1 MDAVRDQMETKA
13 FDNWEAA
20 KTFLHGLSHRY
31 IYRGEGNLEWDP
43 KPSLERACPGGSAAQ
58 AESALISA
66 FRGAAHLYES
76 NLPATDDDL
85 SWLALMQHH
94 GVPTRLLDWTRSP
107 YVAAFFAADHSPDQP
122 CQFVIWAMDTLW
134 LKQAAITKLSTTE
147 GPEYLPLDA
156 HLGTPSDFS
165 RHFLENRVT
174 FVAPVQPTRVNSR
187 QTNQKGLFLCTG
199 DVGKPFALNLVNT
212 RLANMPPYW
221 GYRVVLPD
229 ATRKDVLRDLNRLNV
244 NHATLFP
251 GLDGFSQ
258 ALSLQLRLQQERF
271 GDLQW
276 RLEVAPM
283 LGEFGFL

>member
-43 KPSLERACPGGSAAQ
+43 KPSLERACPGGSPAQ

-107 YVAAFFAADHSPDQP
+107 YVAAFFAADHTAD
-122 CQFVIWAMDTLW
+122 I
-134 LKQAAITKLSTTE
+134 
-147 GPEYLPLDA
+147 
-156 HLGTPSDFS
+156 
-165 RHFLENRVT
+165 
-174 FVAPVQPTRVNSR
+174 
-187 QTNQKGLFLCTG
+187 
-199 DVGKPFALNLVNT
+199 
-212 RLANMPPYW
+212 
-221 GYRVVLPD
+221 
-229 ATRKDVLRDLNRLNV
+229 ATRAAPGGRLV
-244 NHATLFP
+244 RAGPSPVP
-251 GLDGFSQ
+251 GCPSHQG
-258 ALSLQLRLQQERF
+258 AG
-271 GDLQW
+271 GD
-276 RLEVAPM
+276 
-283 LGEFGFL
+283 